1 MKECEIKS
9 KNDTKSHLQ
18 VFVLIGLT
26 GAATDS
32 KAVGSWGTLVTVTTH
47 DVGFTS
53 TLTPHSVTL
62 ATERALRVTLTG

>member
-9 KNDTKSHLQ
+9 KNDTKSQLQ